1 MTYFL
6 KAPYNFISCIYF
18 GANYLFIDLVKN
30 GIFREDLYYRLQ
42 VYTIHLKPLRERPED
57 IPELVQY
64 FIDRYRT
71 KMNKPI
77 EGIHPQALEL
87 LMQYAWPG
95 NVREL
100 ENAIERAMVVT
111 KEKRLLREDFFLNHG
126 GEKLEYSTDLS
137 VENVEKAHIL
147 NVLEKNNWNIS
158 NSAKILGIDRVT
170 IYKKLEKYGIKRPQ
184 ND

>member
-1 MTYFL
+1 MCFL
-6 KAPYNFISCIYF
+6 HHSYAP
-18 GANYLFIDLVKN
+18 VKN

-147 NVLEKNNWNIS
+147 RQQFDPVLEFVQQTRFAHPSFSKNGHHLTFPLLDS
-158 NSAKILGIDRVT
+158 C
-170 IYKKLEKYGIKRPQ
+170 
-184 ND
+184 